1 MNGIIVN
8 CVVVMNIANFGFAN
22 LYFRLA
28 GHKEV
33 NLYII
38 VHQKGT
44 TADFELYGFFY
55 LGNFNFTCK
64 FILVPFILANSN
76 HTILI

>member
-1 MNGIIVN
+1 
-8 CVVVMNIANFGFAN
+8 MNIANFGFAN

-55 LGNFNFTCK
+55 LGNFNFNFNFNFTCK
-64 FILVPFILANSN
+64 FILAPFILANSN